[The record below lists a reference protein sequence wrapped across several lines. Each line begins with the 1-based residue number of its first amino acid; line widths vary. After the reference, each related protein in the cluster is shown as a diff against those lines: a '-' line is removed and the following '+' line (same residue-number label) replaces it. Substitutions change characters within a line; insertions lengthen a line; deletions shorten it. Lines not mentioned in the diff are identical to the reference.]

1 MKYNDNG
8 TYEDIVIKA
17 VAPGRNSYGTSTS
30 EVYSC
35 AYTND
40 AIADAKS
47 YTDDVAKGTILWANS
62 GTSITANST
71 ITLSSGDYDV
81 LEIFY
86 TTSLSNYITSQ
97 RIIKGMSAT
106 LSSGNFGE
114 KGRGI
119 YWRELTRTDD
129 THYTVGAGNYFTS
142 SGNGNDAVN
151 VIIPRYIV
159 GYKTGLTFS

>member
-17 VAPGRNSYGTSTS
+17 VAPGRNSYSS
-30 EVYSC
+30 SQQEVYSC
-35 AYTND
+35 NYVNGAID
-40 AIADAKS
+40 AVDTKVNNI
-47 YTDDVAKGTILWANS
+47 TGTILWTNP
-62 GTSITANST
+62 GTSITADST
-71 ITLSSGDYDV
+71 ITLSSDDYDI

-86 TTSLSNYITSQ
+86 TASSSNYMTSQ
-97 RIIKGMSAT
+97 KIIKGFNVN
-106 LSSGNFGE
+106 LSLGNYGE

-129 THYTVGAGNYFTS
+129 THYTVGNGNYFTS
-142 SGNGNDAVN
+142 NGNGNDAVN

-159 GYKTGLTFS
+159 GYKTGLTFN